1 MYIAYFKFN
10 PVDNET
16 AFLKKPRKGNLRDA
30 YTQDQAKA
38 ARYKTGEQAIAA
50 LKKRREQDGIFTP
63 WADKSSR
70 SLINDRYARAVNE

>member
-16 AFLKKPRKGNLRDA
+16 AFLTKPRGGNLRDA

-38 ARYKTGEQAIAA
+38 ARYKTGEEALAA
-50 LKKRREQDGIFTP
+50 LSKRRGEGGIFTP
-63 WADKSSR
+63 WADSNWR
-70 SLINDRYARAVNE
+70 GCVNVGYAREVD